1 VTIGVD
7 SAPRF
12 RFVTEVH
19 DDTSAD
25 YLFTYM
31 EKFFCELLLPK
42 VVIFYDDLKITHY
55 PLPTSNVVW
64 RVQQRQTKILCGQ
77 CTLLAHPDK

>member
-7 SAPRF
+7 SAPIF

-55 PLPTSNVVW
+55 PLPTSNVSVASPAAPNQDIMW
-64 RVQQRQTKILCGQ
+64 TMYITGASR
-77 CTLLAHPDK
+77 